1 MTKTLARP
9 QIEAL
14 IPHRKPILLLDEVTD
29 WESDAWLEARH
40 YLDDANPHFNGHFPG
55 NPLLPGVL
63 IVESMAQ
70 AAAVLISLTRGLDSD
85 SALYLFTGIE
95 EARFKTQLLPNN
107 MLTLR
112 VEKQR
117 EKMDIFRFNGTAYVG
132 EGESRQLAASATFTA
147 KLIRK

>member
-1 MTKTLARP
+1 MMKTFSRE
-9 QIEAL
+9 QIETL

-29 WESDAWLEARH
+29 WESDSWLEARH
-40 YLDDANPHFNGHFPG
+40 YFAEDNPHFDGHFPG

-63 IVESMAQ
+63 IIESMAQ
-70 AAAVLISLTRGLDSD
+70 AAAVLISLTRGLDFS

-95 EARFKTQLLPNN
+95 EARFKAQLLPNST
-107 MLTLR
+107 LTLR

-117 EKMDIFRFNGTAYVG
+117 EKMDIFRFTGSAYVG

-147 KLIRK
+147 KLVRK

>member
-1 MTKTLARP
+1 MTTLSRP
-9 QIEAL
+9 EIEKL

-29 WESDAWLEARH
+29 WQADTWLEARH
-40 YLDDANPHFNGHFPG
+40 FVAADNPHFNGHFPG

-63 IVESMAQ
+63 IVEAMAQ
-70 AAAVLISLTRGLDSD
+70 AAAVLISLTRGLDSA

-95 EARFKTQLLPNN
+95 EARFKTQLLPDN

-117 EKMDIFRFNGTAYVG
+117 EKMDIFRFGGTAYVG
-132 EGESRQLAASATFTA
+132 EGESRQLAASATFSA
-147 KLIRK
+147 KLVRK

>member
-1 MTKTLARP
+1 MTTLPRTE
-9 QIEAL
+9 IEKL

-29 WESDAWLEARH
+29 WQADTWLEAH
-40 YLDDANPHFNGHFPG
+40 HFVADDNPHFNGHFPG

-63 IVESMAQ
+63 IVEAMAQ
-70 AAAVLISLTRGLDSD
+70 AAAVLISLTRGLNSD

-95 EARFKTQLLPNN
+95 EARFKNQLLPNN

-117 EKMDIFRFNGTAYVG
+117 EKMDIFRFSGMAYVG
-132 EGESRQLAASATFTA
+132 EGESRQLAASATFSA
-147 KLIRK
+147 KLVRK